1 MMLHHVGKE
10 GHQRGT
16 SAKEDH
22 LDLSM
27 ILKQPPDY
35 VPENGAAFIVT
46 FTKSRLSFNELHL
59 IQDTKFQLVPDD
71 HGRLSWAWGSIRQE
85 TRREVIN
92 MIGQGMTYDEI
103 AGALQISKG
112 RISQI
117 KKEAIEK
124 GIIDAKG
131 KVLKDDF

>member
-1 MMLHHVGKE
+1 
-10 GHQRGT
+10 
-16 SAKEDH
+16 
-22 LDLSM
+22 
-27 ILKQPPDY
+27 
-35 VPENGAAFIVT
+35 
-46 FTKSRLSFNELHL
+46 
-59 IQDTKFQLVPDD
+59 
-71 HGRLSWAWGSIRQE
+71 
-85 TRREVIN
+85 